1 MTIIWSADFDRNP
14 IKSRVVA
21 NVKFIP
27 SVENYDR
34 IIEVRRDDQRIFET
48 VDSDDQIIERL

>member
-1 MTIIWSADFDRNP
+1 MTIIWSADFERNP
-14 IKSRVVA
+14 IRSRVVA

-27 SVENYDR
+27 SVEIYDR
-34 IIEVRRDDQRIFET
+34 IVEVRRDDLRIIET